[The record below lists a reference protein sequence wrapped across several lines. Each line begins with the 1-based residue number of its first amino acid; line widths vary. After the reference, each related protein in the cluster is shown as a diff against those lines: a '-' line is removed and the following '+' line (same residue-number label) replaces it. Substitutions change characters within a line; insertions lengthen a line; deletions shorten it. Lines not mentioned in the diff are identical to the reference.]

1 MDHLLDARVQAR
13 RRLRRVGL
21 PLVVVVGL
29 TTILLLL
36 PGWMRGSLARTRIR
50 TAIVTRGPI
59 DAVITAAGIVEPEV
73 EQVLSSPVDARILR
87 VLKRPG
93 EPVKAGEPLVALDTS
108 ATQLMLDRLAKD
120 LRVKDTQQAQARL
133 TLEQALVD
141 FDRRI
146 ELKTLD
152 VETAESRST
161 AGQQLFEKGLLSKD
175 ALAQAALAAKQAE
188 IELAQLQQQRLNT
201 RRATELALEQLTL
214 ERASVVDEERETKR
228 VLDLASA
235 ASDRPG
241 VVTWVVQQEGAL
253 VRRGDVIA
261 RLADL
266 SSFKVNASVSDVH
279 ASRLT
284 RGTPVLVKLN
294 DLTLEGEIAE
304 VPPAV
309 EDGTMH
315 FSVTLRER
323 AHPAL
328 RPSLRIDVLVVTDR
342 RADALRLPRGNFAEG
357 TARRNMFVVRGNH
370 AVRTSIELGVI
381 GFEQVEVRAGIAE
394 GDEVIVSDMT
404 DYLHMTEVALK

>member
-1 MDHLLDARVQAR
+1 MDHPVDACVQTR

-21 PLVVVVGL
+21 PLVMVAGL
-29 TTILLLL
+29 TTALLLL

-50 TAIVTRGPI
+50 TAVVTRGSI

-73 EQVLSSPVDARILR
+73 EQVISSPVDARILR

-93 EPVKAGEPLVALDTS
+93 EAVKAREALVSLDTS

-133 TLEQALVD
+133 TLEQSLVD

-152 VETAESRST
+152 LETAESRST
-161 AGQQLFEKGLLSKD
+161 AGRQLFDKGLLSKD
-175 ALAQAALAAKQAE
+175 ALAQTALAAKQAE

-214 ERASVVDEERETKR
+214 ERASLVDEERETKR

-241 VVTWVVQQEGAL
+241 VVTWVAPQEGAL
-253 VRRGDVIA
+253 IRRGDVIA

-266 SSFKVNASVSDVH
+266 SSFRVNASVSDVH

-294 DLTLEGEIAE
+294 DLTLEGEITE

-315 FSVTLRER
+315 FNISLRER
-323 AHPAL
+323 AHVAL
-328 RPSLRIDVLVVTDR
+328 RPSLRTDVLVVTDR

-357 TARRNMFVVRGNH
+357 NARRDVFVVRGNH
-370 AVRTSIELGVI
+370 AVRASIEIGVI
-381 GFEQVEVRAGIAE
+381 GFEQVEIRAGLSE